1 MMPPRLVLAS
11 ASPRRLDILRQLGL
25 HPEVRPADV
34 DERIHPGEDPGEH
47 VRRLAREK
55 AARVVASEPDALVVA
70 GDTVVVVDGR
80 VLGKPTDVDE
90 AVAVLVSLAGRTH
103 EVLSG
108 IAVGG
113 SGRVVDASTR
123 TVVRFRSFDAETARR
138 YVDTGEP
145 MDKAGA
151 YGIQGRGA
159 ALVEGVEGDY
169 YSIVGLPVAALLR
182 LFEQV
187 GWRYDFG
194 GLHAIDPTR

>member
-1 MMPPRLVLAS
+1 MTPRLVLAS
-11 ASPRRLDILRQLGL
+11 ASPRRRDILRQLGL
-25 HPEVRPADV
+25 DPEVLPADV
-34 DERIHPGEDPGEH
+34 DERLLPGEEPVEH

-55 AARVVASEPDALVVA
+55 ATRVLESEPDALVIA
-70 GDTVVVVDGR
+70 GDTVVVRDGE
-80 VLGKPTDVDE
+80 VLGKPADSDD
-90 AVAVLVSLAGRTH
+90 AVAMLVSLSGRTH

-108 IAVGG
+108 LAVAGAN
-113 SGRVVDASTR
+113 RAEDAVTR
-123 TVVRFRSFDAETARR
+123 TRVRFRAFDRDIARR
-138 YVDTGEP
+138 YVATGEP

-151 YGIQGRGA
+151 YGIQGLGA

-194 GLHAIDPTR
+194 GLRAIDPTR

>member
-1 MMPPRLVLAS
+1 MTPRLVLAS
-11 ASPRRLDILRQLGL
+11 ASPRRRDILRQLGL
-25 HPEVRPADV
+25 DPEVLPADV
-34 DERIHPGEDPGEH
+34 DERLLPGEEPVEH

-55 AARVVASEPDALVVA
+55 ATCVLESEPDALVIA
-70 GDTVVVVDGR
+70 GDTVVVRDGE
-80 VLGKPTDVDE
+80 VLGKPADSDD
-90 AVAVLVSLAGRTH
+90 AVAMLVSLSGRTH

-108 IAVGG
+108 LAVAGAN
-113 SGRVVDASTR
+113 RAEDAVTR
-123 TVVRFRSFDAETARR
+123 TRVRFRAFDRDIARR
-138 YVDTGEP
+138 YVATGEP

-151 YGIQGRGA
+151 YGIQGLGA

-194 GLHAIDPTR
+194 GLRAIDPTR